1 VTKDNSKALVVLSG
15 GQDSTTCLYWAID
28 RFGRANVS
36 SITFDYGQKHRIEL
50 ECARNVAADTGVPN
64 VCLPIDTFAALG
76 GDALTDTAIAVSD
89 AADEETEL
97 PVTFVPGRNL
107 IFMTFAAA
115 YAYRHD
121 ARHLVTGVAQTDYS
135 GYPDCRETT
144 MAALQEA
151 ITLGMDREF
160 TIHTPLMHRSKKE
173 TVELAVQLGALDA
186 MALTHTCYNGRRP
199 PCGECQA
206 CRLRA
211 RGFAEAGVRD
221 PLLDI
226 R

>member
-1 VTKDNSKALVVLSG
+1 MSGGDDALVVLSG

-28 RFGRANVS
+28 RFGRAAVS

-50 ECARNVAADTGVPN
+50 ACAQDVATAAGVPN
-64 VCLPIDTFAALG
+64 ACLPIDTFAALG
-76 GDALTDTAIAVSD
+76 GDALTDPSVAVSD
-89 AADEETEL
+89 AKDDETEL

-107 IFMTFAAA
+107 IFLTFAAA
-115 YAYRHD
+115 WAYRHNV
-121 ARHLVTGVAQTDYS
+121 RHLVTGVAQTDYS
-135 GYPDCRETT
+135 GYPDCREDTIAT
-144 MAALQEA
+144 LQKA
-151 ITLGMDREF
+151 ISLGMDREF

-173 TVELAVQLGALDA
+173 TVELAVRLGGLEA
-186 MALTHTCYNGRRP
+186 MALTHTCYNGHRP

-211 RGFAEAGVRD
+211 KGFAEAGVRD
-221 PLLDI
+221 PLVDS